1 MAKPTVSERVPG
13 VVVIHENRDQTDHI
27 RDVVRRV
34 ATAGFVALNIDL
46 AARDGGAEKMPDS
59 GVYNA
64 ALGKR
69 TAADKLSDHKA
80 AIDFLKTQS
89 NGALGVTGFCF
100 GGGETWNVLI
110 GGLDVKAAVPY
121 YGPQPSNYAELSKAK
136 AAVFAVYAQQD
147 TRITDTGPQMEEQ
160 LKKAGV
166 PYQITVFPGANH
178 GFHNDTGNRY
188 DAAQAQKAWV
198 ATIEWYRK
206 YLT

>member
-1 MAKPTVSERVPG
+1 MFAAHTV
-13 VVVIHENRDQTDHI
+13 
-27 RDVVRRV
+27 
-34 ATAGFVALNIDL
+34 
-46 AARDGGAEKMPDS
+46 
-59 GVYNA
+59 
-64 ALGKR
+64 
-69 TAADKLSDHKA
+69 
-80 AIDFLKTQS
+80 
-89 NGALGVTGFCF
+89 
-100 GGGETWNVLI
+100 
-110 GGLDVKAAVPY
+110 VPY

-198 ATIEWYRK
+198 ATIEWSRK